1 MKRILR
7 VAIAILA
14 VLMSSVA
21 LAQGDTAD
29 ARPGDLRLVPTRRL
43 DEDFRDRKEEVRAN
57 IELWEGR
64 VRKKVEQIDRILED
78 IDIRKIDGQQIAKR
92 AISELLD
99 DVDDEAK
106 EILEAHTQVGPDLRL
121 YRQALDKAPDVFR
134 EISNTLDRKATL
146 TKSTLLKEAYA
157 DLATQ
162 ARTLASSYEAKS
174 KEIDGLEAGIV
185 KKIEF
190 VRESRVFIG
199 DVRELLD
206 AIPADHGLQTEK
218 LVQRLNQYIQGF
230 EEAVK
235 AIKGVADKIGGEGRP
250 ATPDPNNAK
259 PKPLSQIHDPLAPI
273 SIEEY
278 RQRLAA
284 LKR

>member
-1 MKRILR
+1 MKRFVTIIGAL
-7 VAIAILA
+7 ALA
-14 VLMSSVA
+14 VLFGNVAA
-21 LAQGDTAD
+21 LAQGDTTEV
-29 ARPGDLRLVPTRRL
+29 RPGDLKPAPARRL
-43 DEDFRDRKEEVRAN
+43 DDDFRDRKEEVRAN

-64 VRKKVEQIDRILED
+64 VRKKVEQIDRILEG
-78 IDIRKIDGQQIAKR
+78 IDIHKIEGQKIAKS

-99 DVDDEAK
+99 DVDQEAN
-106 EILEAHTQVGPDLRL
+106 EILEAHTRVGPDLRL
-121 YRQALDKAPDVFR
+121 YRQALDKAAPVFR
-134 EISNTLDRKATL
+134 EIANGLDGKATL
-146 TKSTLLKEAYA
+146 NKSTILKEAYA

-162 ARTLASSYEAKS
+162 ARTLATSYEAKA
-174 KEIDGLEAGIV
+174 KDIDGLEAGIA

-190 VRESRVFIG
+190 VRESRVFIS

-235 AIKGVADKIGGEGRP
+235 AIKGVADKIGGEARP
-250 ATPDPNNAK
+250 ATPDPGKA
-259 PKPLSQIHDPLAPI
+259 KPLSRNHAPQAPI
-273 SIEEY
+273 SIDEY

-284 LKR
+284 LNR